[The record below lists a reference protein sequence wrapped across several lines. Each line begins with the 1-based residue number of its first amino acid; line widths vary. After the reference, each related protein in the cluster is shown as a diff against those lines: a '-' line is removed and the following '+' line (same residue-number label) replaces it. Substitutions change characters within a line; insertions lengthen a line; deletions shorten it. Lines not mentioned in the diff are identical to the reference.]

1 MDKIKG
7 QIILSESIEMYE
19 NTFRFIY
26 VYVQLHSSNILSNL
40 SEIKN
45 RKKFNILSL
54 PRINDIYSYKEIIIT
69 K

>member
-45 RKKFNILSL
+45 RKKFNSLSL
-54 PRINDIYSYKEIIIT
+54 PRINDIYLYKEIIIT

>member
-54 PRINDIYSYKEIIIT
+54 PRINDIYLYKEIIIT

>member
-1 MDKIKG
+1 MDKIKD
-7 QIILSESIEMYE
+7 QIILSESIEIYE

-45 RKKFNILSL
+45 RKKFNILS
-54 PRINDIYSYKEIIIT
+54 
-69 K
+69 

>member
-54 PRINDIYSYKEIIIT
+54 PRINDIYSSKEIIIT